1 MIEKQQ
7 ALLAR
12 VMNLFAER
20 FDKRAI
26 LRGGMVLRV
35 LGCDRL
41 TNDLDYVF
49 VPYKSKKDIVDE
61 IIKTLN
67 EVEGAGLE
75 YSLNSKCLRIILTV
89 EGISIQIEAK
99 VAMQAST
106 RTVSTKEVADTF
118 GLPARLIQ
126 VVDYH
131 VALANKMAAWNER
144 RLIRDI
150 YDIWFYIRM
159 NIRPDEET
167 LRRRLSKCLYSRL
180 IDEKDYFQ
188 GKEIREFYDFLISYV
203 NRVTDADIKDVLED
217 YLEADDIPGLAMK
230 FRTEISKL
238 KM

>member
-7 ALLAR
+7 ELLAR

-106 RTVSTKEVADTF
+106 RTVSTKEVADAF